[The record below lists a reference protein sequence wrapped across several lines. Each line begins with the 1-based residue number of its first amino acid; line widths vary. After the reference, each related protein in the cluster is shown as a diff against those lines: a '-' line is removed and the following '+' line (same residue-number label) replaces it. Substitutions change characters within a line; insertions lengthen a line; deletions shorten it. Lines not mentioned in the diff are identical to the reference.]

1 MLDSSEKNNK
11 SAFIKKIHLRKTK
24 RFSTPCLIAT
34 LLWELPDDDII
45 HQPVLANKRPHCGRT
60 ALHQSINPLYYRRT
74 WHRTSSL
81 SWWQLDKRW
90 LNWIQA
96 PRFHSPGT
104 FAQAT
109 SLFDRRK
116 KRCIQRAFQAWKEA
130 RANFAQLWVFPG
142 FAAQFVGLAGN
153 RRSNSVCSVSCW
165 LKGIVLLKKKRD
177 SSWKNNNTGDEL
189 SHCWIM
195 LICEFF
201 EYLWKF
207 IFLDNSLVI

>member
-24 RFSTPCLIAT
+24 WFSTPCLIAT
-34 LLWELPDDDII
+34 LPWELPDDDII

-60 ALHQSINPLYYRRT
+60 ALHQSINPLYYGRT

-116 KRCIQRAFQAWKEA
+116 KK
-130 RANFAQLWVFPG
+130 
-142 FAAQFVGLAGN
+142 
-153 RRSNSVCSVSCW
+153 VCSEGIPGMKRGQSKFCTTVGFSWFCSTVCW
-165 LKGIVLLKKKRD
+165 FG
-177 SSWKNNNTGDEL
+177 WK
-189 SHCWIM
+189 
-195 LICEFF
+195 
-201 EYLWKF
+201 
-207 IFLDNSLVI
+207 

>member
-60 ALHQSINPLYYRRT
+60 ALHQSINPLYYGRT

-81 SWWQLDKRW
+81 SWCQLEKRW

-116 KRCIQRAFQAWKEA
+116 KG
-130 RANFAQLWVFPG
+130 VFRGHSRHEKRPEQILHNCG
-142 FAAQFVGLAGN
+142 FFLVLQHSLLV
-153 RRSNSVCSVSCW
+153 W
-165 LKGIVLLKKKRD
+165 LEIEDRTLSVLLVVGRRGSCCSRKKRQ
-177 SSWKNNNTGDEL
+177 
-189 SHCWIM
+189 
-195 LICEFF
+195 
-201 EYLWKF
+201 
-207 IFLDNSLVI
+207 LVKKQ